1 MIMITIS
8 TMDAMKNIPTRGTT
22 SLVAGIISA
31 TTNMK
36 TVIANSRVIAREIRS
51 PWEIYE
57 EYIHFRNDFE

>member
-22 SLVAGIISA
+22 SLVAGIMSA

-36 TVIANSRVIAREIRS
+36 TVIAKSSVIAREIRS
-51 PWEIYE
+51 PWKIYE
-57 EYIHFRNDFE
+57 EYIHFKDEFA